1 MKKQSLLLVAG
12 LALLTSA
19 CANLC
24 EDDTCQKPCQKN
36 EVMYSSGAPYLFAF
50 DSATLTAKE
59 KADLD
64 KVAARLKADKDVTV
78 TANGYA
84 DSTGPASYNVYLS
97 QKRAAA
103 VKAYLVEKGVA
114 ADRIAI
120 KGYGATNPVATNE
133 TVAGRAK
140 NRRVEVVVD

>member
-12 LALLTSA
+12 VALLTSA

-24 EDDTCQKPCQKN
+24 EDDTCQKPCQKD
-36 EVMYSSGAPYLFAF
+36 EVVFSSATPYLFAF
-50 DSATLTAKE
+50 DSATLTAKDK
-59 KADLD
+59 KALD
-64 KVAARLKADKDVTV
+64 GVAKRLKADKKVTV

-103 VKAYLVEKGVA
+103 VKSYLVEKGVA

-120 KGYGATNPVATNE
+120 KGYGATNPVDSNATA
-133 TVAGRAK
+133 AGRAK